1 MILSWRELSSSQ
13 DSRIRVFG
21 SLYINKMFCSLQEDF
36 FLGKKK
42 FFLREEGSKKK
53 EFFAEKTKKA
63 TAHLFQRERKG
74 VFFFQTQIHPYKP
87 KTKAKILF
95 LLYSSFKTTFK
106 SNKRLQSHFSSQKYN
121 QNDEHPLKEK
131 SILHQHLFST
141 PFFIIF
147 NYFV

>member
-1 MILSWRELSSSQ
+1 MEE
-13 DSRIRVFG
+13 
-21 SLYINKMFCSLQEDF
+21 SLYKQH
-36 FLGKKK
+36 FLNLAGGTFSFRKKIL
-42 FFLREEGSKKK
+42 FERRGIQIK
-53 EFFAEKTKKA
+53 EFFAEKRKKA

-106 SNKRLQSHFSSQKYN
+106 SNKRLQSHFSSQEHN
-121 QNDEHPLKEK
+121 QNGEHPLKGE
-131 SILHQHLFST
+131 SIVHQHLFST
-141 PFFIIF
+141 PLFIIF